1 MCYYEMND
9 TKGIILNKEIIII
22 IIIIIFI
29 FYFILFYFIH
39 QSIKQ

>member
-1 MCYYEMND
+1 MND